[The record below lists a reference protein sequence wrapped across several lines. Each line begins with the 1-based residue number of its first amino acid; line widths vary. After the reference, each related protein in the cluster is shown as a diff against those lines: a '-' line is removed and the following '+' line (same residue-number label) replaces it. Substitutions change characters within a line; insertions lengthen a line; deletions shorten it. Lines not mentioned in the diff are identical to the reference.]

1 MCVSVS
7 TWVFKTYTS
16 SDPLEVQHFCRTPLA
31 RMSKIGNN
39 GNGNGPPVAAMK
51 DGSSPPFGD
60 AANPS
65 WVPFGERVDYAKVLL
80 LGVTYSGII
89 IAAHSLAYLIRF
101 EFSPPTEQQALL
113 WQNLLWS
120 LPLELAFLFA
130 FGQFRSLLSY
140 FSLPDA
146 RRVVFA
152 CAATSLIA
160 TAIWYATGGSHA
172 PPRSIIILSF
182 LLDTAGLI
190 NVRILFR
197 TLRARQKEKGK
208 NGKMPR
214 RVVIVGAGDVGAN
227 LVREMTL
234 RRDLCMV
241 PVAFFDDDRRKW
253 NTYIHGVPVVG
264 RPELLA
270 TGKIR
275 ADEAIIAMPSAS
287 GKRVREVVQAFNEAH
302 LKFES
307 VPSMEQIVTGAVK
320 VSQIRPVEIEDLLGR
335 ETVCLETDRISGLVR
350 DKVVMVTGAGGSI
363 GCELCRQIAGYHPL
377 RLILVERCEVQIF
390 PIEQELLALG
400 YGAQVIPLVAD
411 IFDDERML
419 AVFQRF
425 RPQVVFH
432 AAAHKHV
439 PMMEHQPYEA
449 FRNNTIGTKKLAKLS
464 AQFAVERFVLISTD
478 KAVNPTNVMGATKR
492 LAELYIQALQ
502 KEIWGRRQ
510 ETGVRSQETNDEAER
525 RKSGKA
531 EKREVGRQANL
542 EIGKLGNRE
551 TEDEN
556 LKIVKSGNLETANG
570 AAGKAGN
577 LEIVRAKMGN
587 GGTEKREIGNAGK
600 RETADGGNGG
610 RVGGKGENR
619 EIVKSGNLET
629 RTNGCTEKRAI
640 GIAELTV
647 SPETKLKLTRF
658 MAVRFGN
665 VLGSSGSVIPTFKR
679 QIAAGGPVTVTHPE
693 VTRYFMTIP
702 EAVGL
707 VLQSATLGQGGE
719 IFVLDM
725 GKRVKIVEL
734 ARQLIELSGLKP
746 DIDIEIKFTGL
757 RPGEKLFE
765 EINHNT
771 EDMEPT
777 EHPKIMRFVGE
788 PLPLETIRQGLLEI
802 HGKAP
807 TMDAN
812 QIKLE
817 IQKLVPEYKPYLTT
831 I

>member
-1 MCVSVS
+1 MN
-7 TWVFKTYTS
+7 
-16 SDPLEVQHFCRTPLA
+16 DL
-31 RMSKIGNN
+31 GNN
-39 GNGNGPPVAAMK
+39 GNGSSSPFAATNN
-51 DGSSPPFGD
+51 GSSFPFGEVTI
-60 AANPS
+60 PG
-65 WVPFGERVDYAKVLL
+65 WVPFGGNVDCAKALL

-101 EFSPPTEQQALL
+101 EFSPPVEQQALL
-113 WQNLLWS
+113 WRNLLWS
-120 LPLELAFLFA
+120 CPLELAFLFV

-152 CAATSLIA
+152 CAATSLVSMGA
-160 TAIWYATGGSHA
+160 WYAKGGA
-172 PPRSIIILSF
+172 PISPRSIIILSF
-182 LLDTAGLI
+182 LLDAAGLI
-190 NVRILFR
+190 NVRVLFR
-197 TLRARQKEKGK
+197 TLRERQRGKGK

-214 RVVIVGAGDVGAN
+214 RIVIVGAGDVGAN
-227 LVREMTL
+227 LVKEMML

-253 NTYIHGVPVVG
+253 NTHIHGVPVIG

-270 TGKIR
+270 AGKTK

-287 GKRVREVVQAFNEAH
+287 GRRVREVVQVLNEARIRV
-302 LKFES
+302 EI
-307 VPSMEQIVTGAVK
+307 VPSMEQMVNGVVR

-335 ETVCLETDRISGLVR
+335 EPVCLETERISELIR

-377 RLILVERCEVQIF
+377 RLVLVERCEVQIF

-400 YGAQVIPLVAD
+400 CGAQVIPLVAD

-419 AVFQRF
+419 AVFQRYQ
-425 RPQVVFH
+425 PQVVFH

-449 FRNNTIGTKKLAKLS
+449 FCNNTIGTKKLAKLS

-478 KAVNPTNVMGATKR
+478 KAINPTNVMGATKR

-502 KEIWGRRQ
+502 RELRSKEQGAGS
-510 ETGVRSQETNDEAER
+510 EDE
-525 RKSGKA
+525 KW
-531 EKREVGRQANL
+531 
-542 EIGKLGNRE
+542 EIGNAGNRE
-551 TEDEN
+551 TAAER
-556 LKIVKSGNLETANG
+556 SGNLETA
-570 AAGKAGN
+570 K
-577 LEIVRAKMGN
+577 AKMGN
-587 GGTEKREIGNAGK
+587 GGAEKREIGNAAIAHG
-600 RETADGGNGG
+600 TNGG
-610 RVGGKGENR
+610 RGSTRAGTGAVGVQDFESSDPGFGFR
-619 EIVKSGNLET
+619 DSV
-629 RTNGCTEKRAI
+629 A
-640 GIAELTV
+640 TV
-647 SPETKLKLTRF
+647 SAEPKLAEPKLAKLKLTRF

-665 VLGSSGSVIPTFKR
+665 VLGSSGSVIPTFKK

-725 GKRVKIVEL
+725 GKRVKIVDL

-765 EINHNT
+765 EITHNT
-771 EDMEPT
+771 ENMGPT

-788 PLPLETIRQGLLEI
+788 PLPLETIRQGLLAI

-807 TMDAN
+807 SMDAN
-812 QIKLE
+812 QVKLE
-817 IQKLVPEYKPYLTT
+817 IQKLVPEYKPYLTGV
-831 I
+831 

>member
-1 MCVSVS
+1 V
-7 TWVFKTYTS
+7 TI
-16 SDPLEVQHFCRTPLA
+16 P
-31 RMSKIGNN
+31 G
-39 GNGNGPPVAAMK
+39 
-51 DGSSPPFGD
+51 
-60 AANPS
+60 
-65 WVPFGERVDYAKVLL
+65 WVPFGGNVDCAKALL

-101 EFSPPTEQQALL
+101 EFSPPVEQQALL
-113 WQNLLWS
+113 WRNLLWS
-120 LPLELAFLFA
+120 CPLELAFLLV

-152 CAATSLIA
+152 CAATSL
-160 TAIWYATGGSHA
+160 TTVAIWYATGGAHA

-197 TLRARQKEKGK
+197 MMRERQREKGK
-208 NGKMPR
+208 DGKMPR
-214 RVVIVGAGDVGAN
+214 RIVIVGAGDVGAN
-227 LVREMTL
+227 LVKEMKL

-253 NTYIHGVPVVG
+253 NTHIHGVPVIG

-270 TGKIR
+270 TCKTK

-287 GKRVREVVQAFNEAH
+287 GRRVREVVQLFNEARIRV
-302 LKFES
+302 EI
-307 VPSMEQIVTGAVK
+307 VPSMEQMVNGVVK
-320 VSQIRPVEIEDLLGR
+320 VSQLRPVEIEDLLGR
-335 ETVCLETDRISGLVR
+335 EPVCLETERISELIR

-377 RLILVERCEVQIF
+377 RLVLVERCEVQIF

-400 YGAQVIPLVAD
+400 CGAQVIPLVAD
-411 IFDDERML
+411 IFDDERMF

-478 KAVNPTNVMGATKR
+478 KAINPTNVMGATKR

-502 KEIWGRRQ
+502 REISGGRQ
-510 ETGVRSQETNDEAER
+510 EAGAGGKAGNWE
-525 RKSGKA
+525 SGKA
-531 EKREVGRQANL
+531 
-542 EIGKLGNRE
+542 
-551 TEDEN
+551 
-556 LKIVKSGNLETANG
+556 ANG
-570 AAGKAGN
+570 AAGKARN
-577 LEIVRAKMGN
+577 LEIAKAEMGN
-587 GGTEKREIGNAGK
+587 GGAEKREIGNAAGGK
-600 RETADGGNGG
+600 AGNWEIGNAAGGKAGNWESGKAENGKAEMANGENGG
-610 RVGGKGENR
+610 RGSTRAG
-619 EIVKSGNLET
+619 IET
-629 RTNGCTEKRAI
+629 DGAQ
-640 GIAELTV
+640 GIESSDPGFEFRDSVATV
-647 SPETKLKLTRF
+647 SVQPKLKLTRF

-665 VLGSSGSVIPTFKR
+665 VLGSSGSVIPTFKK
-679 QIAAGGPVTVTHPE
+679 QIAAGGPVTVTHPD

-725 GKRVKIVEL
+725 GKRVKIVDL

-746 DIDIEIKFTGL
+746 DVDIEIKFTGL

-765 EINHNT
+765 EVNHNT
-771 EDMEPT
+771 ENMGPT
-777 EHPKIMRFVGE
+777 EHPKIMRFIGE
-788 PLPLETIRQGLLEI
+788 PLPLETIRQGLLAI

-807 TMDAN
+807 SMDAN
-812 QIKLE
+812 QVKLE
-817 IQKLVPEYKPYLTT
+817 IQKLVPEYKPYLTSV
-831 I
+831 

>member
-1 MCVSVS
+1 
-7 TWVFKTYTS
+7 
-16 SDPLEVQHFCRTPLA
+16 
-31 RMSKIGNN
+31 MSNIGND
-39 GNGNGPPVAAMK
+39 GNGSGPPIAAVK
-51 DGSSPPFGD
+51 DDSIPPFDD
-60 AANPS
+60 ATSPS
-65 WVPFGERVDYAKVLL
+65 WVPFGDRVDYSKVVL

-89 IAAHSLAYLIRF
+89 IGAHWLAYLIRF
-101 EFSPPTEQQALL
+101 EFQPPVEQQGLFWRSL
-113 WQNLLWS
+113 QWS
-120 LPLELAFLFA
+120 LPLELVLLFA

-146 RRVVFA
+146 RRIVFA
-152 CAATSLIA
+152 CAATSLISI
-160 TAIWYATGGSHA
+160 AIWHVTGGAHA

-197 TLRARQKEKGK
+197 MLRERQREKGR
-208 NGKMPR
+208 NGKIPR
-214 RVVIVGAGDVGAN
+214 RMVVVGAGDVGAN
-227 LVREMTL
+227 LVKEMKL

-253 NTYIHGVPVVG
+253 NTHIHGVPVIG

-270 TGKIR
+270 AGKIR

-287 GKRVREVVQAFNEAH
+287 GRRVREVVQALNEARIR
-302 LKFES
+302 FEI
-307 VPSMEQIVTGAVK
+307 VPSMEQIVNGTVR
-320 VSQIRPVEIEDLLGR
+320 VSQIRPVELDDLLGR
-335 ETVCLETDRISGLVR
+335 EPVCLETDRISELIR

-363 GCELCRQIAGYHPL
+363 GCELCRQIAAYHPL
-377 RLILVERCEVQIF
+377 RLVLVERCEVQLF
-390 PIEQELLALG
+390 PIEQELLGLG
-400 YGAQVIPLVAD
+400 CGAQVIPLVAD

-478 KAVNPTNVMGATKR
+478 KAINPTNVMGATKR

-510 ETGVRSQETNDEAER
+510 ETGVRSQEANDEAER
-525 RKSGKA
+525 RESGKA

-556 LKIVKSGNLETANG
+556 LKIAKSGNLETANG

-640 GIAELTV
+640 GIAEPTI
-647 SPETKLKLTRF
+647 STEAKLKLTRL

-665 VLGSSGSVIPTFKR
+665 VLGSSGSVIPTFKK

-734 ARQLIELSGLKP
+734 ARQLIELSGLRP
-746 DIDIEIKFTGL
+746 DVDIEIKFTGL

-765 EINHNT
+765 EVNHDT
-771 EDMEPT
+771 ENMGPT

-788 PLPLETIRQGLLEI
+788 PLPLETIRQGLLAI
-802 HGKAP
+802 HGKAAS
-807 TMDAN
+807 MDSN
-812 QIKLE
+812 QVKLE
-817 IQKLVPEYKPYLTT
+817 IQKLVPEYKPYLTSV
-831 I
+831 